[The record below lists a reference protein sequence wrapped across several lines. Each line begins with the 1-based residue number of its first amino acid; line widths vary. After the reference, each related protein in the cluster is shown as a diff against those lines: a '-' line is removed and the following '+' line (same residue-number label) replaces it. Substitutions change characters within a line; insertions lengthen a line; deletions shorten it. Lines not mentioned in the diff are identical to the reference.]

1 MKLLGLL
8 KIITLPELWLCKE
21 GVAFMYNLF
30 LYDGISAHCAFDCF
44 EEGMLKQI
52 SLRKLLENPLSVL
65 SLLDDEEKEY
75 LTYIDILLTD
85 VYDFEE
91 KGLEQY
97 CKIVQEKLNREK
109 IADVFV
115 DWQRE
120 EDADCI
126 VIQFRE
132 A

>member
-1 MKLLGLL
+1 
-8 KIITLPELWLCKE
+8 
-21 GVAFMYNLF
+21 MYHLF
-30 LYDGISAHCAFDCF
+30 LYDGISAHCAFNEF

-52 SLRKLLENPLSVL
+52 SLRKLIKNPLSIL
-65 SLLDDEEKEY
+65 SLLDDEEKKY
-75 LTYIDILLTD
+75 LSYIHILLTD

-97 CKIVQEKLNREK
+97 CKIIQEKLNREK

-115 DWQRE
+115 DWQRD
-120 EDADCI
+120 EDANCI
-126 VIQFRE
+126 VIEFRE